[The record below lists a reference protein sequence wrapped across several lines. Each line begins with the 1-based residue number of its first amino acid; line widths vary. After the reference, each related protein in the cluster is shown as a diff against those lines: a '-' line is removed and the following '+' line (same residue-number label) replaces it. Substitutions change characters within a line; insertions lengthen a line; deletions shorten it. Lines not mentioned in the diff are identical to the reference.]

1 MIRFI
6 VNPTAGANKTRKRW
20 PILESHARK
29 VLSEFDVVFTEY
41 RGHAIEL
48 AKKAALEGID
58 TIVAVG
64 GDGTINEVVNGI
76 HQSGRDVRL
85 GIIDCGTGADF
96 VRTVDVGKTYIESID
111 NLKNGKTRQFDII
124 EAQFPNMRGK
134 EKSRVFVNASD
145 IGLGGDTVI
154 NVDGSPKVLGG
165 RLAFLYGVLRS
176 IVRLK
181 IYPVRL
187 KLDGNEI
194 GEFEI
199 ISTIVANGK
208 YFAGGMFVAP
218 MADPQDGKFE
228 VILIKKTTRRRFIRN
243 LPLVYKGTHIYIDEV
258 EHFTE
263 STLEVTSE
271 EEVMVEMDGELVGYL
286 PVKFKVL
293 PKALKIITRG
303 ENHG

>member
-58 TIVAVG
+58 TLVAVG

-76 HQSGRDVRL
+76 YQSGRDVRL

-111 NLKNGKTRQFDII
+111 NLKNGKTQQFDII
-124 EAQFPNMRGK
+124 EAQFTSMRGK

-218 MADPQDGKFE
+218 MANPQDGKFE
-228 VILIKKTTRRRFIRN
+228 VILIKKTTRRKFIRS

-258 EHFTE
+258 EHFSG
-263 STLEVTSE
+263 STLEVTSGE
-271 EEVMVEMDGELVGYL
+271 KAMIEMDGELVGYL